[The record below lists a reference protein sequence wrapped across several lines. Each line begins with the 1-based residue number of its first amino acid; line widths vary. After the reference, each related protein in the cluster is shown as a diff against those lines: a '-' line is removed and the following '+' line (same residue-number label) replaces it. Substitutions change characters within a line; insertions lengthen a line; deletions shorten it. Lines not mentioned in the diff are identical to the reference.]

1 MEQPK
6 SPNHQPVLL
15 KEVLEA
21 LQISDGQVI
30 VDGTLGL
37 GGYSEAVL
45 NSGKKVKIVAFEL
58 DQVNLEVAK
67 VKLQDFSGEVTYIN
81 DNFANIKEALAKEG
95 VEQIDSVMLDLGLSS
110 PQVDVAERG
119 FSFAKDGAL
128 DMRFGKEQKVTA
140 ADVVNSY
147 SAGELTRIFR
157 EYGEE
162 RYARNIAKSIVER
175 RLEKRFERTLDL
187 ADFIVSLT
195 KGPKGK
201 IHPATRV
208 FQALRIEVN
217 RELESLLK
225 VLTDSV
231 DLMRSK
237 GRLAVVSYHSLED
250 RIVKNFFRD
259 FSREFINLPGEL
271 TTTYLEPKVRIINK
285 KPIVPTPEEVRRN
298 PRARSAKLR
307 IAEKI

>member
-6 SPNHQPVLL
+6 SPNHHPVLL

-45 NSGKKVKIVAFEL
+45 NSGKKVKIMAFEL
-58 DQVNLEVAK
+58 DQANLEVARDRLK
-67 VKLQDFSGEVTYIN
+67 DFSGQVTYIN
-81 DNFANIKEALAKEG
+81 DNFANIKNALAKEG
-95 VEQIDSVMLDLGLSS
+95 VEQVDSVMLDLGLSS

-128 DMRFGKEQKVTA
+128 DMRFGKHQKVSA
-140 ADVVNSY
+140 ADIVNSY
-147 SAGELTRIFR
+147 SAGELTRIFK

-162 RYARNIAKSIVER
+162 RYARNIAQSIVER
-175 RLEKRFERTLDL
+175 RAEKPFLRTLDL

-195 KGPKGK
+195 RGPKGK

-225 VLTDSV
+225 VLTD
-231 DLMRSK
+231 
-237 GRLAVVSYHSLED
+237 
-250 RIVKNFFRD
+250 
-259 FSREFINLPGEL
+259 
-271 TTTYLEPKVRIINK
+271 
-285 KPIVPTPEEVRRN
+285 
-298 PRARSAKLR
+298 
-307 IAEKI
+307 